1 MPGRKKDKDPDY
13 DPLNDA
19 EDDEDRTVGQ
29 EETDAGVGER
39 VIDLSNAEQDMDE
52 YLLQAQNL
60 NTRRGID
67 YTVKQYD
74 DVMKSLKSQTGGEQ
88 YKPLDETDIEALP
101 ANLCRYFAVLVTKDG
116 SVYNATSLKQFYNRL
131 GTWILKKR
139 NVNIKED
146 PRFSE
151 VLDVV
156 KKRCGDSIKAGKR
169 PGVNASR
176 AVPEHLTQEAVKQGK
191 FSRDNPRTLIRAVV
205 YHLMT
210 SCGTRALQVN
220 LHYYTSYLS

>member
-1 MPGRKKDKDPDY
+1 MPRRKEDNDPDY
-13 DPLNDA
+13 NPLNDP
-19 EDDEDRTVGQ
+19 EDIENET
-29 EETDAGVGER
+29 EETDAGAGER

-52 YLLQAQNL
+52 YLVEAQNP
-60 NTRRGID
+60 NTRRAMEHS
-67 YTVKQYD
+67 VKQYN
-74 DVMKSLKSQTGGEQ
+74 DVMKSLKSQTGGQQ
-88 YKPLDETDIEALP
+88 YKPLDETDIAVLP
-101 ANLCRYFAVLVTKDG
+101 ANLCRYFAVLVSKDG

-131 GTWILKKR
+131 ATWILKKR
-139 NVNIKED
+139 NVNIKQD

-191 FSRDNPRTLIRAVV
+191 FSRDTPRTLIRAVV

-220 LHYYTSYLS
+220 LHYHTSYLS

>member
-19 EDDEDRTVGQ
+19 QDVEDGTVGQ
-29 EETDAGVGER
+29 EETDAVVGER

-52 YLLQAQNL
+52 YLVQAQNP
-60 NTRRGID
+60 NTRRAMEHA
-67 YTVKQYD
+67 VKQYNE
-74 DVMKSLKSQTGGEQ
+74 VMEALKSQTGGEQ

-169 PGVNASR
+169 PGVNAS
-176 AVPEHLTQEAVKQGK
+176 
-191 FSRDNPRTLIRAVV
+191 NPDP
-205 YHLMT
+205 
-210 SCGTRALQVN
+210 S
-220 LHYYTSYLS
+220 